1 MNATIR
7 AEINRRNAENSTGPT
22 SQVGKQKS
30 ALNGIKHGLTGQRM
44 LLQPHEVEP
53 YERMTEAFHHDYKP
67 RTEIEC
73 RLVQHIVDCNM
84 RLHRIAAIESNL
96 FSIGAV
102 GNIREDAGHDDVT
115 EAVIAQTRAWLKQE
129 DSFEKL
135 GRYESRISRQM
146 LKYTGEIERI
156 QNLRKQN
163 LVQLTE
169 SKPDNTKLALL
180 CNSGQA
186 LSSEAPG
193 QGRDAV
199 VRASSCKTLLPDP
212 QPDGPP
218 RTMTA
223 ESFVPA
229 TEKTIATPSVPD
241 FPDSKA
247 A

>member
-1 MNATIR
+1 MNARTR
-7 AEINRRNAENSTGPT
+7 AEINRKNAARSTGPT
-22 SQVGKQKS
+22 SESGKQKS

-53 YERMTEAFHHDYKP
+53 YRRMTKAFHHDYKP
-67 RTEIEC
+67 QTEIEY

-96 FSIGAV
+96 FSV
-102 GNIREDAGHDDVT
+102 GTVDNVRENVLHDDVT

-146 LKYTGEIERI
+146 LKYTGEIDRV
-156 QNLRKQN
+156 QNLRKRN
-163 LVQLTE
+163 LVQLAE
-169 SKPDNTKLALL
+169 IKPDSAKLALL
-180 CNSGQA
+180 CKTP
-186 LSSEAPG
+186 SSSP
-193 QGRDAV
+193 
-199 VRASSCKTLLPDP
+199 K
-212 QPDGPP
+212 PDGPP
-218 RTMTA
+218 LTRVA
-223 ESFVPA
+223 ESVVPT
-229 TEKTIATPSVPD
+229 TETTPETSAAPD